1 MMAKLAIK
9 KVQYGIDREAAKI
22 LVLSTDK
29 IDLCENLTSKKI
41 LSSHQ
46 SRKTGQARFLYSPLA
61 KVFEKEKKKSWN
73 PRAKQIKAIEGYEKQ
88 LVDSNALNK
97 KNWY

>member
-9 KVQYGIDREAAKI
+9 KIQYGIDREAAKI

-61 KVFEKEKKKSWN
+61 KAFEKEKKKLKS
-73 PRAKQIKAIEGYEKQ
+73 KGKANK
-88 LVDSNALNK
+88 SNWRVWK
-97 KNWY
+97 TTGWF

>member
-9 KVQYGIDREAAKI
+9 KIQYGIDREAAKI

-61 KVFEKEKKKSWN
+61 KAFEKEKKKKLKS
-73 PRAKQIKAIEGYEKQ
+73 KGKANK
-88 LVDSNALNK
+88 SN
-97 KNWY
+97 